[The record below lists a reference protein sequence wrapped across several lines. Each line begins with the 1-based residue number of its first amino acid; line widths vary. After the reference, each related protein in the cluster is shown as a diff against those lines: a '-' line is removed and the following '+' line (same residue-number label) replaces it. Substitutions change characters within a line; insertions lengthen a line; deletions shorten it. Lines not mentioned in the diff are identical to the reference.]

1 MVIGW
6 HMTDAILSNGMEMP
20 KPGVWT
26 DRTDPPAWRFEGTP
40 SDAVCAT
47 LGFNAR
53 IMHKIKWE
61 GPSLNF
67 NGKTYAARICVLA
80 SHDIQDVLKDFL
92 ETYRWFYGLE
102 HSLHMSHP
110 LTKARSILDQ
120 RDDEDEVHHIFKNAR
135 PHFDAEIE
143 RIFNQAELAA
153 SWSRGF

>member
-6 HMTDAILSNGMEMP
+6 HMTDATLSNGMEMP

-61 GPSLNF
+61 GPSLNV
-67 NGKTYAARICVLA
+67 NGKLYATRICVIE
-80 SHDIQDVLKDFL
+80 SRDIEDTIKDFL
-92 ETYRWFYGLE
+92 TPYQWMYETE
-102 HSLHMSHP
+102 HSLHLSHA
-110 LTKARSILDQ
+110 LTKARSILLQ
-120 RDDEDEVHHIFKNAR
+120 CDDEFPSCRKRAGG
-135 PHFDAEIE
+135 
-143 RIFNQAELAA
+143 QSTLT
-153 SWSRGF
+153 